1 MDKRAEGDAEKLARG
16 EFELRAE
23 RYGVNAFLLVV
34 ELVNLL
40 EKRGTI
46 SSDDV
51 AKITEAAALAVAAS
65 SEPDVNSINLLQA
78 IAAARLGLYQIRQQS
93 APTEAWTTEIKGT
106 DAEGKRV
113 EDNA

>member
-1 MDKRAEGDAEKLARG
+1 MDRKAGRDSGTLGQG
-16 EFELRAE
+16 EFELNAE

-51 AKITEAAALAVAAS
+51 AKIAEAAALAVAAS
-65 SEPDVNSINLLQA
+65 SQPDLNSINLLQA
-78 IAAARLGLYQIRQQS
+78 IAGARRPG
-93 APTEAWTTEIKGT
+93 
-106 DAEGKRV
+106 RV
-113 EDNA
+113 

>member
-1 MDKRAEGDAEKLARG
+1 MDKRAEGDAGKSARG
-16 EFELRAE
+16 EFELKAE

-51 AKITEAAALAVAAS
+51 VKIAEAAALAVAAS
-65 SEPDVNSINLLQA
+65 SQPDVNSINLLQA
-78 IAAARLGLYQIRQQS
+78 IAAARR
-93 APTEAWTTEIKGT
+93 PK
-106 DAEGKRV
+106 
-113 EDNA
+113 

>member
-1 MDKRAEGDAEKLARG
+1 MDKRVEADSEKLARG

-34 ELVNLL
+34 ELLNLL

-51 AKITEAAALAVAAS
+51 AKMADAAALAVAAS
-65 SEPDVNSINLLQA
+65 SQPDMSSINLLQA
-78 IAAARLGLYQIRQQS
+78 IAAARQS
-93 APTEAWTTEIKGT
+93 K
-106 DAEGKRV
+106 
-113 EDNA
+113 

>member
-1 MDKRAEGDAEKLARG
+1 MDKRVEGDSEELARG

-34 ELVNLL
+34 ELLNLL

-51 AKITEAAALAVAAS
+51 AKMADAAALAVAAS
-65 SEPDVNSINLLQA
+65 SQPDMSSINLLQA
-78 IAAARLGLYQIRQQS
+78 IAAARQS
-93 APTEAWTTEIKGT
+93 K
-106 DAEGKRV
+106 
-113 EDNA
+113 

>member
-1 MDKRAEGDAEKLARG
+1 MDKRVEGDSEKLARG

-34 ELVNLL
+34 ELLNLL

-51 AKITEAAALAVAAS
+51 AKMADAAALAVAAS
-65 SEPDVNSINLLQA
+65 SQPDMNSINLLQA
-78 IAAARLGLYQIRQQS
+78 IAAARQS
-93 APTEAWTTEIKGT
+93 K
-106 DAEGKRV
+106 
-113 EDNA
+113 

>member
-1 MDKRAEGDAEKLARG
+1 MDKRVEGDSEELARG

-34 ELVNLL
+34 ELLNLL

-51 AKITEAAALAVAAS
+51 AKTADAAALAVAAS
-65 SEPDVNSINLLQA
+65 SQPDMSSINLLQA
-78 IAAARLGLYQIRQQS
+78 IAAARQS
-93 APTEAWTTEIKGT
+93 K
-106 DAEGKRV
+106 
-113 EDNA
+113 

>member
-1 MDKRAEGDAEKLARG
+1 MIVAAKTRRPQLDRKAGRDSGTLGQG
-16 EFELRAE
+16 EFELKAE

-51 AKITEAAALAVAAS
+51 AKIAEAAALAVAAS
-65 SEPDVNSINLLQA
+65 SQPDTNSINLLQA
-78 IAAARLGLYQIRQQS
+78 IGGARRPG
-93 APTEAWTTEIKGT
+93 
-106 DAEGKRV
+106 RV
-113 EDNA
+113 